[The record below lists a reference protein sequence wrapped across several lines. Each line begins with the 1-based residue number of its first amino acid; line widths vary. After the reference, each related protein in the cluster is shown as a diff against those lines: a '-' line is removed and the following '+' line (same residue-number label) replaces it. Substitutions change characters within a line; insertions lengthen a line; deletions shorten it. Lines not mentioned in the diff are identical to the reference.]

1 MLPMIRKAIRKD
13 IPAIYALVCE
23 LAEYE
28 RLRKEVY
35 ATVESYLEDF
45 DNGWFNALV
54 AESNGQ
60 IIGITIYYKTFS
72 TWKGKMIYLEDF
84 IVTESERGKG
94 VGKLL
99 FEAFLDESKRLGA
112 NLVGTVTV
120 LFSAVLLSL
129 KVQHEPDP
137 GDSKLIE
144 NKNPA
149 CLWPHLSLKLV
160 QA

>member
-112 NLVGTVTV
+112 NLVRWQVIDWNTPAINFYKKYPTVFTDQWIDV
-120 LFSAVLLSL
+120 KIVF
-129 KVQHEPDP
+129 
-137 GDSKLIE
+137 
-144 NKNPA
+144 
-149 CLWPHLSLKLV
+149 
-160 QA
+160 

>member
-112 NLVGTVTV
+112 NLVRWQVIDWNTPAINFYKKYPTVFTDKWIDV
-120 LFSAVLLSL
+120 KIVF
-129 KVQHEPDP
+129 
-137 GDSKLIE
+137 
-144 NKNPA
+144 
-149 CLWPHLSLKLV
+149 
-160 QA
+160 